1 MGNID
6 LLSTFLTFRS
16 CTEVFEKVIEALKDA
31 DPAVAVL
38 ALEGLFCIEE
48 KVNSKQFPGVPESQV
63 KNILRKWRCESP
75 LSWGYETDRAPKFLK
90 GLTIFK
96 TLQVPLFIDNYG
108 YKQLLSSFKPEEKMN
123 VRIDG
128 ETPIFH
134 VTHQEEAERIASE
147 GKFQPSDNKNIIK
160 GTWFG
165 LDNPTD
171 SSSVYG
177 SNCFETTLSKLGVE
191 GLHQGEVV
199 SYKYE
204 VNVIL
209 YAADDDGCNWNGLKK
224 PADEAVNKIN
234 EGAYVKVSIFVPARF
249 LNVISDKFHEVVS
262 GPTKVDHGPFC
273 VREKRSDYQCKEL
286 GKHT

>member
-1 MGNID
+1 MSNID

-108 YKQLLSSFKPEEKMN
+108 NKELLSSFKPEEKMD

-128 ETPIFH
+128 DTPIFH

-147 GKFQPSDNKNIIK
+147 GNFQPSDNKNIIK

-177 SNCFETTLSKLGVE
+177 SNSFETTLSKLGVE

-224 PADEAVNKIN
+224 PTDEAVNKIN

-249 LNVISDKFHEVVS
+249 LNAISDKFHEVVS
-262 GPTKVDHGPFC
+262 GPTKVDHGSFC
-273 VREKRSDYQCKEL
+273 VREKRSDYECKEL

>member
-1 MGNID
+1 M
-6 LLSTFLTFRS
+6 TFRS

-108 YKQLLSSFKPEEKMN
+108 NKELLSSFKPEEKMD

-204 VNVIL
+204 VNDSL
-209 YAADDDGCNWNGLKK
+209 RC
-224 PADEAVNKIN
+224 
-234 EGAYVKVSIFVPARF
+234 R
-249 LNVISDKFHEVVS
+249 
-262 GPTKVDHGPFC
+262 
-273 VREKRSDYQCKEL
+273 
-286 GKHT
+286 

>member
-1 MGNID
+1 MSNID
-6 LLSTFLTFRS
+6 LLSAFLTFRS

-63 KNILRKWRCESP
+63 KKILRKWRCESP
-75 LSWGYETDRAPKFLK
+75 LSWAYETDRAPKFLK

-108 YKQLLSSFKPEEKMN
+108 NKELLSSFKPEEKMD
-123 VRIDG
+123 VRIVGD
-128 ETPIFH
+128 TPIFH

-177 SNCFETTLSKLGVE
+177 SNSFETTLSKLGVE

-224 PADEAVNKIN
+224 PTDEAVNKIN

-249 LNVISDKFHEVVS
+249 LNAISDKFHVVVS

-273 VREKRSDYQCKEL
+273 VREKRSYYECREL
-286 GKHT
+286 GRH

>member
-1 MGNID
+1 MSNID
-6 LLSTFLTFRS
+6 LLSAFLTFRS

-75 LSWGYETDRAPKFLK
+75 LSWAYETDRAPKFLK

-108 YKQLLSSFKPEEKMN
+108 NKELLSSFKPEEKMN

-128 ETPIFH
+128 DTPIFH
-134 VTHQEEAERIASE
+134 VTHQEEAERIASD

-177 SNCFETTLSKLGVE
+177 SNSFETTLSKLGVE

-209 YAADDDGCNWNGLKK
+209 YAADGDGCNWNGLKK
-224 PADEAVNKIN
+224 PTDEAVNKIN

-249 LNVISDKFHEVVS
+249 LNAISDKFHVVVS
-262 GPTKVDHGPFC
+262 GPTKVGHGPFC
-273 VREKRSDYQCKEL
+273 VREKRSYYECREL
-286 GKHT
+286 GRHT

>member
-1 MGNID
+1 MSNID

-75 LSWGYETDRAPKFLK
+75 LSWGYETDRASKFLK

-108 YKQLLSSFKPEEKMN
+108 NKQLLSSFKPEEKMD

-171 SSSVYG
+171 WSSVYG
-177 SNCFETTLSKLGVE
+177 NNSFETTLSKLGVE

-224 PADEAVNKIN
+224 PTDEAVNKIN

-249 LNVISDKFHEVVS
+249 LNAISGKFHEVVS
-262 GPTKVDHGPFC
+262 GPTKVDHGSFC
-273 VREKRSDYQCKEL
+273 VREKRSDYECKEL
-286 GKHT
+286 GRHT

>member
-1 MGNID
+1 MSNID

-38 ALEGLFCIEE
+38 AFEGLFCIEE

-108 YKQLLSSFKPEEKMN
+108 NKELLSSFKPEEKMDI
-123 VRIDG
+123 RIDG
-128 ETPIFH
+128 DTPIFH
-134 VTHQEEAERIASE
+134 VTHQEEVERIASE
-147 GKFQPSDNKNIIK
+147 GNFQPSDNKNIIK

-177 SNCFETTLSKLGVE
+177 SNSFETTLSKLGVE

-224 PADEAVNKIN
+224 PTDEAVNKIN

-249 LNVISDKFHEVVS
+249 LNAISDKFHEVVS
-262 GPTKVDHGPFC
+262 GPTKVDHGSFC
-273 VREKRSDYQCKEL
+273 VREKRSDYECKEL

>member
-1 MGNID
+1 MSNID
-6 LLSTFLTFRS
+6 LLSTFLTFRG

-108 YKQLLSSFKPEEKMN
+108 NKELLSSFKPEEKMD

-128 ETPIFH
+128 DTPIFH

-147 GKFQPSDNKNIIK
+147 GNFQPSDNKNIIK

-177 SNCFETTLSKLGVE
+177 SNSFETTLSKLGVE

-209 YAADDDGCNWNGLKK
+209 YAADDDGCNWSGLKK
-224 PADEAVNKIN
+224 PTDEAVNKIN

-249 LNVISDKFHEVVS
+249 LNAISDKFDEVVS
-262 GPTKVDHGPFC
+262 GPTKVDHGSFC
-273 VREKRSDYQCKEL
+273 VREKRSDYECKEL

>member
-1 MGNID
+1 MSNID

-108 YKQLLSSFKPEEKMN
+108 NKELLSSFKPEEKMD

-128 ETPIFH
+128 DTPIFH
-134 VTHQEEAERIASE
+134 VAHQEEAERIASE

-171 SSSVYG
+171 WSSVYG
-177 SNCFETTLSKLGVE
+177 NNSFETTLSKLGVE

-224 PADEAVNKIN
+224 PA
-234 EGAYVKVSIFVPARF
+234 R
-249 LNVISDKFHEVVS
+249 
-262 GPTKVDHGPFC
+262 
-273 VREKRSDYQCKEL
+273 
-286 GKHT
+286 